1 MGRNVTEL
9 WGREFNIVK
18 NGLSEAQVVSY
29 VDELI
34 KEHDMLIQRQEHLA
48 SLTKLAERTVA
59 EAEKLAE
66 ESKREAIDQA
76 EAEASRII
84 AEAEERAQ
92 RATEEK
98 EAEIIARATE
108 QAETIKA
115 GATEQAEAI
124 KASAEQE
131 AGLLLDSRRK
141 GIESELRDMAQRLYS
156 QLFSQLDG
164 LKEQAVAMGE
174 EFERKLSQPVEH
186 ISTATVDVEDTS
198 EATTQL
204 EELLEDV
211 SDSANHEEQL
221 QANLSQSLDI
231 ADQTSKAEGEVLV
244 SGNGQAP
251 ATYEEK
257 VELEFLP
264 PINILQI
271 LEINN
276 YLESLPEVE
285 ATEIIPIA
293 DKPAI
298 TVFLRE
304 SVQLTDILDALPE
317 VSQLRENTNG
327 EVTAD
332 SGDTQAEGKSRKI
345 EITLSGDNNTD
356 SVEG

>member
-1 MGRNVTEL
+1 MGKNVTEL

-18 NGLSEAQVVSY
+18 NGLSEAEVVSY

-34 KEHDMLIQRQEHLA
+34 KEHDMLIQRQEHLS

-66 ESKREAIDQA
+66 ESKKEAIDQA
-76 EAEASRII
+76 KAEASRII

-92 RATEEK
+92 QATEK
-98 EAEIIARATE
+98 KQAEIIA
-108 QAETIKA
+108 K
-115 GATEQAEAI
+115 ATEQAEAI
-124 KASAEQE
+124 KAGAEQE
-131 AGLLLDSRRK
+131 AELLLDSRRK
-141 GIESELRDMAQRLYS
+141 EIRSELKDMVQGLHN
-156 QLFSQLDG
+156 QLLSQLDS
-164 LKEQAVAMGE
+164 LKKRAVAMGE
-174 EFERKLSQPVEH
+174 EFESKLLQPIEQ
-186 ISTATVDVEDTS
+186 TGKAAVDVEDTS
-198 EATTQL
+198 EATAQL

-211 SDSANHEEQL
+211 PDGAHPEEQP
-221 QANLSQSLDI
+221 QATPAQSLEVT
-231 ADQTSKAEGEVLV
+231 DQTSEIEEEALV
-244 SGNGQAP
+244 SGNNQAP
-251 ATYEEK
+251 AAYEEK
-257 VELEFLP
+257 VEIEFLP

-304 SVQLTDILDALPE
+304 SIQLTDVLGALPE
-317 VSQLRENTNG
+317 VSQLEENTNG

-332 SGDTQAEGKSRKI
+332 SEDTQTEGKSRKI
-345 EITLSGDNNTD
+345 EITLSESNNTD
-356 SVEG
+356 